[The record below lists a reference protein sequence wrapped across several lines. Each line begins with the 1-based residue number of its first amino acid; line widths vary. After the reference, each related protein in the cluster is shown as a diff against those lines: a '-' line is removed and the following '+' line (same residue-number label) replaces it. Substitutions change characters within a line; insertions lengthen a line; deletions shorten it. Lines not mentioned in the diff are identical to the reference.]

1 MDVRLFM
8 AMSRRRISCPLA
20 VQQLWDAVKVIRFQR
35 QVPDVDRITKYMTK
49 VHNMSSG
56 NSILVIYKQLLK
68 TIFYVL

>member
-1 MDVRLFM
+1 MGDRLFM

-35 QVPDVDRITKYMTK
+35 QVPDIDRITKYMTK

-56 NSILVIYKQLLK
+56 KTMLFYLKIHILNCSFCI
-68 TIFYVL
+68 